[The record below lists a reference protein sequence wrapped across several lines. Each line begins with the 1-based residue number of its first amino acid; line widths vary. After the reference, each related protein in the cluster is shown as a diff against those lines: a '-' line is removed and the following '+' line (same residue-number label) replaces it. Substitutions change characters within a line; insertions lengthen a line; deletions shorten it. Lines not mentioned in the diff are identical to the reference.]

1 MEKEWIK
8 CALIKAIFIRCQL
21 SGIFRVKTN
30 KIIKVFM
37 VNFILERNNEPCG
50 TLERLGNIIF

>member
-8 CALIKAIFIRCQL
+8 CALIETFIRCQL
-21 SGIFRVKTN
+21 SDILRVKTN
-30 KIIKVFM
+30 KIMKVLM
-37 VNFILERNNEPCG
+37 VNFILERSNEPYG